1 MALTNITSLL
11 YKVHKNTHTILH
23 YNNLCTRLLY
33 QHQLSRAYNCSKNA
47 SEKNIKGWQKIRK
60 RKKNQYRQLKPYI
73 WCQLISSNSLIWN
86 KEWYT
91 IHHTFVLS
99 YLFIITEWF
108 LNRGTFHILVRKIK
122 KKYVLMCTFTLLRS
136 GSEWPFDQ
144 A

>member
-1 MALTNITSLL
+1 MKKKYSMALTNITSLL

-60 RKKNQYRQLKPYI
+60 RKKINTDSWNPTSDVNWFHQIPSYGIKNDIPSIIHLS
-73 WCQLISSNSLIWN
+73 CLI
-86 KEWYT
+86 Y
-91 IHHTFVLS
+91 
-99 YLFIITEWF
+99 FIVTEWF

-122 KKYVLMCTFTLLRS
+122 KNVLMCTLVQGGLN
-136 GSEWPFDQ
+136 
-144 A
+144 